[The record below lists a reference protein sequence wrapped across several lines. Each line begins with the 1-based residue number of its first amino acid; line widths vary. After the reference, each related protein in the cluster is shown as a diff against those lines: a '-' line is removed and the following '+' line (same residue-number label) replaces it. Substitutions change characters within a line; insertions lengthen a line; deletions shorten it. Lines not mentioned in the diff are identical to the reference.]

1 MAIFFKNQSNPLQ
14 PNFSVSPITDKRE
27 DKKDSLAAADK
38 MPVSTTAEKVAKL
51 EKEVEA
57 IREFFDRE

>member
-1 MAIFFKNQSNPLQ
+1 MSIFFKNQSNPLQ

-27 DKKDSLAAADK
+27 TKKDNLDTADK

-51 EKEVEA
+51 EKEIEA
-57 IREFFDRE
+57 IREFLNRE

>member
-1 MAIFFKNQSNPLQ
+1 MSIFFKNQSNPLQ

-27 DKKDSLAAADK
+27 DKKNSLDTADK

-57 IREFFDRE
+57 IREFFNRE